1 MKKIILICVAFIAL
15 NLCAYASKMPP
26 DTIKITQG
34 NTPNNEN
41 DTTLILDAPNPPM
54 NNVWKKINNPNAKI
68 VPYTYINEEN
78 VMWSKRIW
86 REIDLRQKMNQSLYY
101 PLVPVRD
108 RKSFAQV
115 IIDAVTKGYVLGKGE
130 GKSDTI
136 FLTAYETEDMKRIYN
151 KKMVG
156 NLFASAWDSLPSD
169 TNGDGVTDI
178 YFRFKNESSIGDI
191 VKIRIT
197 EQWFFDKERSVMDV
211 RTIAI
216 CLLMDEYKYLPGP
229 GGSFIKVWFATKELF
244 WIYFPEARP
253 LFSQAECYNTKNDG
267 ARLSFDDIFWK
278 RLFNGYIVKVENVYD
293 RPISDMGQDKGYLK
307 GLDALLEGEK
317 IKNEMIEFEHNLWE
331 Y

>member
-1 MKKIILICVAFIAL
+1 MKNIVLISVLLISLSISSF
-15 NLCAYASKMPP
+15 ASFTPP

-34 NTPNNEN
+34 NTPNKGN
-41 DTTLILDAPNPPM
+41 DTSLILDAPNPPL

-68 VPYTYINEEN
+68 VPYTYINEEY
-78 VMWSKRIW
+78 VMWSKRVW
-86 REIDLRQKMNQSLYY
+86 REIDLRQKKNQPLYY
-101 PLVPVRD
+101 PLIPVRD

-115 IIDAVTKGYVLGKGE
+115 IIDAVTKGYVLGNGE
-130 GKSDTI
+130 NKTDTI

-156 NLFASAWDSLPSD
+156 SLFESSLDSMPTD
-169 TNGDGVTDI
+169 TNGDGVTDL
-178 YFRFKNESSIGDI
+178 YTQFKNETGIGDI
-191 VKIRIT
+191 IKIRLV
-197 EQWFFDKERSVMDV
+197 EQWFFDRERSVMDV
-211 RTIAI
+211 RTVAF

-229 GGSFIKVWFATKELF
+229 GNSFIRTFFATKELF
-244 WIYFPEARP
+244 WINFAEARP
-253 LFSQAECYNTKNDG
+253 LLSQAECYNTKNDG

-278 RLFNGYIVKVENVYD
+278 RWFDGYIVKVENVYD